1 MTPLKKLL
9 LGTTSL
15 SIWNVAPRD
24 PITVGSAILSA
35 FAIETTSVALI
46 YAIGYLATTAVTS
59 WALKALYPKPSAAS
73 MSSQGLL
80 ANAKDAA
87 AAHEYVYG
95 TVRKGGVITYLES
108 TGPSNKFLH
117 VILTLAGHEV
127 NAIGDI
133 YIDDQVATLD
143 GSGFVTSQS
152 WASKI
157 RIVKYTGSQTTAPA
171 LLLAESAK
179 INSTFIGN
187 GIAYLYIR
195 LEYDQD
201 VFPSGIPL
209 FTAIV
214 QGKKVYDTRTST
226 TAFSANAA
234 LCIRDYI
241 TDARGLGDTSVN
253 DTTFSASAN
262 VCDENVT
269 LAVGGTEK
277 RYTMNGVISA
287 DQTPGDILQ
296 QMMTC
301 CAGTTF
307 WGQGEWQ
314 LKVGYYTPPVKTLT
328 LDDLRGPIQ
337 LQTRQSMGSIFNSV
351 TGTFNDAS
359 QGYITVDYPKL
370 VSSAF
375 LVEDNS
381 IDSPIDLP
389 LPFTTSAA
397 SAQRISKLT
406 LFRGREQM
414 TMTADFGMAGFQVQ
428 VGDIVAFTN
437 SRYGWTAKEFEVV
450 GWRFFADQDAGDLR
464 VNLELRE
471 TSSAAFDWAANESA
485 IIANNTTL
493 PSAFAAQTVGLSL
506 VSINRVFREKVTS
519 LIQITTSVSN
529 ENFVDRV
536 EVEGKLTSE
545 GTFKPIGSG
554 PVGIYEWVDLTS
566 DYYDIR
572 ARSISQLGVQ
582 SAWTT
587 QTNFQVA
594 GISTV
599 PDDVSNFAANL
610 NGGTISLDWT
620 ALANLD
626 LSYYLIRHAIEEA
639 GASFGNAT
647 TAVPKVSRP
656 ATSVAVP
663 TRPGTYMIKAYDKT
677 GNGSS
682 GYASVVVPAAAL
694 ETFATNP
701 TDVESPTFPGTKT
714 GCSVTSSELKIIS
727 TSFATTAASGSGTVA
742 TLTFA
747 TQASAPFTVG
757 SSITIS
763 GVTPVG
769 YNGTFVVTACT
780 TTSVSY
786 ASTTTGAQTIAGTVF
801 LTPATV
807 TTAASGN
814 GTTATLTFA
823 TQKTIPFAVGTSIT
837 VSGITPSGYNG
848 TFVVT
853 ACTTSSVSYASTT
866 TGSQTVA
873 GAVFLSTAVYEF
885 TGYIDTLAVRRV
897 RSRIDINVTR
907 SSQDSTNWDTM
918 FASSVFWDSWPGL
931 WDDWSGS
938 SGIADTDVISY
949 IAITQTDPAASPVWS
964 DWQRFKAGDFY
975 GRAFKFKV
983 ELASTSAGVSPSIS
997 GLTARVQY

>member
-1 MTPLKKLL
+1 
-9 LGTTSL
+9 
-15 SIWNVAPRD
+15 
-24 PITVGSAILSA
+24 
-35 FAIETTSVALI
+35 
-46 YAIGYLATTAVTS
+46 
-59 WALKALYPKPSAAS
+59 
-73 MSSQGLL
+73 
-80 ANAKDAA
+80 
-87 AAHEYVYG
+87 
-95 TVRKGGVITYLES
+95 
-108 TGPSNKFLH
+108 
-117 VILTLAGHEV
+117 
-127 NAIGDI
+127 
-133 YIDDQVATLD
+133 
-143 GSGFVTSQS
+143 
-152 WASKI
+152 
-157 RIVKYTGSQTTAPA
+157 
-171 LLLAESAK
+171 
-179 INSTFIGN
+179 
-187 GIAYLYIR
+187 
-195 LEYDQD
+195 
-201 VFPSGIPL
+201 
-209 FTAIV
+209 
-214 QGKKVYDTRTST
+214 
-226 TAFSANAA
+226 
-234 LCIRDYI
+234 
-241 TDARGLGDTSVN
+241 
-253 DTTFSASAN
+253 
-262 VCDENVT
+262 
-269 LAVGGTEK
+269 
-277 RYTMNGVISA
+277 
-287 DQTPGDILQ
+287 
-296 QMMTC
+296 
-301 CAGTTF
+301 
-307 WGQGEWQ
+307 
-314 LKVGYYTPPVKTLT
+314 
-328 LDDLRGPIQ
+328 
-337 LQTRQSMGSIFNSV
+337 MGSIFNSV

-370 VSSAF
+370 VSAAF
-375 LVEDNS
+375 LDEDNA

-397 SAQRISKLT
+397 TAQRISKLT

-414 TMTADFGMAGFQVQ
+414 TMTADFGMAGFEVQ

-471 TSSAAFDWAANESA
+471 TSSAAFDWAADESA

-506 VSINRVFREKVTS
+506 LSINRVFREKVTS

-545 GTFKPIGSG
+545 STFKPIGSG
-554 PVGIYEWVDLTS
+554 AVGVYEWVDLTS

-572 ARSISQLGVQ
+572 VRSISQLGVQ

-620 ALANLD
+620 ALSNLD
-626 LSYYLIRHAIEEA
+626 LSYYLIRHAIEES

-656 ATSVAVP
+656 ATSVSVP

-682 GYASVVVPAAAL
+682 GYSSVVVPAAAL
-694 ETFATNP
+694 ETFATNS

-727 TSFATTAASGSGTVA
+727 TSFATTAASGSGTTA

-747 TQASAPFTVG
+747 AQASAPFTVG
-757 SSITIS
+757 SRITVS

-780 TTSVSY
+780 TTTVSY

-853 ACTTSSVSYASTT
+853 ACTTSSVSYASTI

-949 IAITQTDPAASPVWS
+949 IAVTQTDPAASPVWS

-983 ELASTSAGVSPSIS
+983 ELVSTSAGVSSSIS